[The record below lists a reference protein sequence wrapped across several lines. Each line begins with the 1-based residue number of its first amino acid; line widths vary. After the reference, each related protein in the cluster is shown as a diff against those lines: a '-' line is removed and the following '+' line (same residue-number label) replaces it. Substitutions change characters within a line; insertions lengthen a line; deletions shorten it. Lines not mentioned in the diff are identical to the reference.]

1 MICEIDKHQLLRL
14 WSVLSSFAEIRE
26 TKDPMIQS
34 EILKGSDSLDRL
46 RLRLTRL
53 PEDQTSSAVLAG
65 GRSQT
70 VTFDA

>member
-1 MICEIDKHQLLRL
+1 MICEIDKHQLRL